1 MYAYATNVRTPAK
14 PSLVSADP
22 ANSAPHSLAHLCS
35 PHSCGRRRDGHT
47 ARAVPWF
54 IDYLSRLQPFFAL
67 SAFTHN
73 DESGIYAIILSL
85 PGAGQAPVR
94 RYPRAMYLRACC
106 CPKPT
111 QGSARG
117 WRVPGCLLGLLAL
130 GPQLQPRCSTG
141 RAVNPP
147 TCGCQ
152 TCSGIAFPLT
162 LSWATRPLRL
172 ERIIAVR
179 SQREA
184 AGYRSLLRPLR

>member
-22 ANSAPHSLAHLCS
+22 ANSAPHSLAHLGS

-73 DESGIYAIILSL
+73 DESGMPSFESAWCWPGTGETLPPCNVSESMLLSQAHTGVCARLESAWLPAGVADLRPSASYSHGAPQAERSILSPVAVKRVRASLFRL
-85 PGAGQAPVR
+85 PFPGLQRDP
-94 RYPRAMYLRACC
+94 PREWAFLI
-106 CPKPT
+106 
-111 QGSARG
+111 ARK
-117 WRVPGCLLGLLAL
+117 
-130 GPQLQPRCSTG
+130 
-141 RAVNPP
+141 
-147 TCGCQ
+147 
-152 TCSGIAFPLT
+152 
-162 LSWATRPLRL
+162 
-172 ERIIAVR
+172 
-179 SQREA
+179 A